1 MELMIT
7 LCPSPVSMTTVA
19 PWSYSRCPPCLG
31 ASSVNL
37 PSNTPFKTPLTWM
50 GSPCGLI
57 FLSSLNKIV
66 QELVLILVIVLNR
79 LMIEM
84 VFMW

>member
-1 MELMIT
+1 MHERMHLFSFHVV
-7 LCPSPVSMTTVA
+7 LS
-19 PWSYSRCPPCLG
+19 
-31 ASSVNL
+31 
-37 PSNTPFKTPLTWM
+37 
-50 GSPCGLI
+50 I